1 MDIISLIAPMILM
14 IVGYTVGSTRIIT
27 QGHQAL
33 VERLGQYKRKLD
45 PGLNF
50 IVPFVEKIAIEKTT
64 REQILDIAP
73 QPAITKDNISVE
85 VDAVIYWRVFDWVKA
100 YYEVED
106 VEDAIG
112 NLVIT
117 TLRSAIGRQELDE
130 TYSSRSEI
138 NKTLLEELDKATDDW
153 GVKVLRV
160 EVQEIKLPDS
170 IMESLEKER
179 AAESEKQAAIFKAEG
194 EKQASISRAEGTVQ
208 AIEMIAQALK
218 GQSNSKDVLKYLV
231 AQRFVDANQKLGES
245 KNAKIIFMNPKDVSE
260 GVGELLEEDTHIS
273 DGSIGNNSN

>member
-1 MDIISLIAPMILM
+1 MDIISIIAPMILV
-14 IVGYTVGSTRIIT
+14 IFGYSIGSTRIIT
-27 QGHQAL
+27 QGNQAL

-50 IVPFVEKIAIEKTT
+50 IIPFVDRIAVEETT
-64 REQILDIAP
+64 RERVLDIAP
-73 QPAITKDNISVE
+73 QPAITKDNVSVE
-85 VDAVIYWRVFDWVKA
+85 VNAVVYWRVLDLERA

-117 TLRSAIGRQELDE
+117 TLRSAIGHQELDE
-130 TYSSRSEI
+130 TYSSREEI
-138 NKTLLEELDKATDDW
+138 NKTLLNELDKATVSW

-160 EVQEIKLPDS
+160 EVQDITLPKS

-208 AIEMIAQALK
+208 SIEMIAQALQ
-218 GQSNSKDVLKYLV
+218 GQSNSQAVLQYLV

-245 KNAKIIFMNPKDVSE
+245 ENSKIIFMNPGDLSE
-260 GVGELLEEDTHIS
+260 AVVDLMQQETGPRDKL
-273 DGSIGNNSN
+273 IGNGSN

>member
-33 VERLGQYKRKLD
+33 VERLGQYKRKLE

-50 IVPFVEKIAIEKTT
+50 IIPFVDRIAVEETT
-64 REQILDIAP
+64 RERVLDITP
-73 QPAITKDNISVE
+73 QPAITKDNVSLE
-85 VDAVIYWRVFDWVKA
+85 VDAVIYWRVLDLEKA
-100 YYEVED
+100 YYEVEN

-117 TLRSAIGRQELDE
+117 TLRSAIGHQQLDE
-130 TYSSRSEI
+130 TYSSREEI
-138 NKTLLEELDKATDDW
+138 NKTLLMELDKATSTW

-160 EVQEIKLPDS
+160 EVQEIKPPDS

-194 EKQASISRAEGTVQ
+194 EKQASIERAEGTVQ
-208 AIEMIAQALK
+208 SIEMIAKALQ
-218 GQSNSKDVLKYLV
+218 GQSNSREVLKYLV
-231 AQRFVDANQKLGES
+231 AQRFVEANQKLGES
-245 KNAKIIFMNPKDVSE
+245 DNSKIIFMNPKDVSE
-260 GVGELLEEDTHIS
+260 AIEGLMENDAPT
-273 DGSIGNNSN
+273 DKRIGNGSN

>member
-1 MDIISLIAPMILM
+1 MDIISIIAPMILV
-14 IVGYTVGSTRIIT
+14 IFGYSIGSTRIIT
-27 QGHQAL
+27 QGNQAL

-50 IVPFVEKIAIEKTT
+50 IIPFVDRIAVEETT
-64 REQILDIAP
+64 RERVLDIAP
-73 QPAITKDNISVE
+73 QPAITKDNVSVE
-85 VDAVIYWRVFDWVKA
+85 VNAVVYWRVLDLERA

-117 TLRSAIGRQELDE
+117 TLRSAIGHQELDE
-130 TYSSRSEI
+130 TYSSREEI
-138 NKTLLEELDKATDDW
+138 NKTLLNELDKATVSW

-160 EVQEIKLPDS
+160 EVQDITLPKS

-208 AIEMIAQALK
+208 SIEMIAQALQ
-218 GQSNSKDVLKYLV
+218 GQSNSQAVLQYLV

-245 KNAKIIFMNPKDVSE
+245 ENSKIIFMNPGDLSE
-260 GVGELLEEDTHIS
+260 AVVDLMQQETGPRDKV
-273 DGSIGNNSN
+273 IGNGSN